1 VIRREVTER
10 LCLDPAKVSVPDGGA
25 EDPDQAAAGYD
36 SAIKSASRID
46 GQILGIRHNGHIA
59 FNEPGSALNSRIRVE
74 APYRTRMANARY
86 FGSREEVPRRCIT
99 QGLATILEARQLL
112 MVVAGADKAEILAAA
127 LRGPASPECPL
138 RFCSCTP
145 CDGGD

>member
-74 APYRTRMANARY
+74 APYRTRMARLDISAPGKKCR
-86 FGSREEVPRRCIT
+86 GGVSPRGW
-99 QGLATILEARQLL
+99 QPS
-112 MVVAGADKAEILAAA
+112 
-127 LRGPASPECPL
+127 LR
-138 RFCSCTP
+138 RVSC
-145 CDGGD
+145 